1 MVEYSWKEK
10 KEKKTRVTISL
21 FHTGL
26 IIIIIIII
34 FRAPWLL
41 QSAPVKYT
49 GRSNNSNNKEQ
60 SNNNTTHTHTQKEEL
75 KMDGWAGIFLRHF
88 VRLLD
93 VYSTVVA
100 LCTKLYFFFGL
111 LRHESSSIFWTSSSS
126 SSSSSSSITKTN
138 NSNNLGGERVKDPT
152 PDGSVPD
159 MNKSIR
165 PYMVPQRL

>member
-100 LCTKLYFFFGL
+100 LCTKLYFFF
-111 LRHESSSIFWTSSSS
+111 
-126 SSSSSSSITKTN
+126 
-138 NSNNLGGERVKDPT
+138 RVVAT
-152 PDGSVPD
+152 
-159 MNKSIR
+159 
-165 PYMVPQRL
+165 